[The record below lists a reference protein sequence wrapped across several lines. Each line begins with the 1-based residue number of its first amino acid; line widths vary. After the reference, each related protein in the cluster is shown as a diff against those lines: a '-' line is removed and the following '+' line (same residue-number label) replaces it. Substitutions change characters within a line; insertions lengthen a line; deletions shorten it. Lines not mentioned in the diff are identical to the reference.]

1 MRFSEV
7 IASLERRDG
16 SWVTVVPDDWMQ
28 GRSVFGGLQAALAVR
43 ALRSLVPADMPL
55 RALQTTFVGPVGG
68 TIRVAA
74 QILRTGKNVVH
85 AEARIVSGDQTSTLV
100 VGVFGRG
107 RPSRAVVVP
116 EVAAT
121 PRRLAEPLALQFIP
135 GLSASFIQHY
145 KVRLLAGD
153 LPFTSVRQAPHA
165 HIEIDVD
172 DPGNATEEQVV
183 GIADV
188 IYPLALS
195 MLDERAPGSSVTWM
209 LELLL
214 DHWSA
219 LPLSGW
225 NAHAEMVAG
234 RDGYTNQSVTLTA
247 PGGAPAA
254 LSRQLMMIF
263 G

>member
-7 IASLERRDG
+7 IASLERREG

-68 TIRVAA
+68 ALRIAA
-74 QILRTGKNVVH
+74 QVLRTGKNVVH
-85 AEARIVSGDQTSTLV
+85 AEARIMSEDQTSTLV

-121 PRRLAEPLALQFIP
+121 RRPCAEPLAFPFIP
-135 GLSASFIQHY
+135 GLSPSFAQHY
-145 KVRLLAGD
+145 TMRFLAGD
-153 LPFTSVRQAPHA
+153 LPLSSVRHAPRA
-165 HIEIDVD
+165 HVAIDVD
-172 DPGNATEEQVV
+172 DHGNATEEQVI

-195 MLDERAPGSSVTWM
+195 MLDERAPGSSVTWT

-214 DHWSA
+214 ADWSTF
-219 LPLSGW
+219 PLSGW
-225 NAHAEMVAG
+225 SAHAAMLAG
-234 RDGYTNQSVTLTA
+234 RDGYTSQSVTLTA

-254 LSRQLMMIF
+254 LSRQMMMIF

>member
-1 MRFSEV
+1 MRFSEIV
-7 IASLERRDG
+7 ASLERRDG

-68 TIRVAA
+68 TVRLAA
-74 QILRTGKNVVH
+74 QVLRTGKNVVH
-85 AEARIVSGDQTSTLV
+85 AEARIVSEGQTSTLV

-107 RPSRAVVVP
+107 RPSRAVVLP

-121 PRRLAEPLALQFIP
+121 PRPRAEPLAFPFIP
-135 GLSASFIQHY
+135 GQSANFVQHY
-145 KVRLLAGD
+145 KIRFLAGD
-153 LPFTSVRQAPHA
+153 LPLTSVRHAPQARV
-165 HIEIDVD
+165 EIDVD
-172 DPGNATEEQVV
+172 DDGKATEEQVI

-195 MLDERAPGSSVTWM
+195 MLGERAMGSSVTWT

-214 DHWSA
+214 DRWGTF
-219 LPLSGW
+219 PLSGW
-225 NAHAEMVAG
+225 NAHAAMVAG
-234 RDGYTNQSVTLTA
+234 RDGYTDQD
-247 PGGAPAA
+247 
-254 LSRQLMMIF
+254 R
-263 G
+263 